1 MEKDETFLGVSSCI
15 VAACTVARVAS
26 SKWREFALRHA
37 YKGFAQKN
45 QGERLVLGGPV
56 LRMQVA
62 GRLFYGKRGA
72 RLAMRPLRRRRA
84 GVICGRTS
92 LQCCDASRRRRCQP
106 RPLCSSSVQW
116 PPLEEARWVPF
127 SVAAL
132 QCQERQGPVRLS
144 FVGKTKTRRPRS
156 RVGKSWTRRVA
167 LVGQAPP
174 RVAPSGR

>member
-26 SKWREFALRHA
+26 SEWREIALRHA

-92 LQCCDASRRRRCQP
+92 LQCCAMRPAAGDVSLAPFAAARFSGRRLRRLVGFLF
-106 RPLCSSSVQW
+106 RS
-116 PPLEEARWVPF
+116 
-127 SVAAL
+127 
-132 QCQERQGPVRLS
+132 RLS
-144 FVGKTKTRRPRS
+144 SAKKGRDRCGRALLEKQRPVVHEAVSAKVGLDVWHLWDRHRR
-156 RVGKSWTRRVA
+156 G
-167 LVGQAPP
+167 
-174 RVAPSGR
+174 

>member
-26 SKWREFALRHA
+26 SEWREIALRHA
-37 YKGFAQKN
+37 YKGFVQKN

-84 GVICGRTS
+84 GVICGRTDLFAVLRCVPPQAMS
-92 LQCCDASRRRRCQP
+92 AS
-106 RPLCSSSVQW
+106 
-116 PPLEEARWVPF
+116 PPLQQLG
-127 SVAAL
+127 SVAA
-132 QCQERQGPVRLS
+132 
-144 FVGKTKTRRPRS
+144 
-156 RVGKSWTRRVA
+156 A
-167 LVGQAPP
+167 
-174 RVAPSGR
+174 